1 MINLQNTQLIHIVSE
16 LVCIVIIIVYINVK
30 NKKLNTKIQIL
41 EYEVK
46 TANTKISILHN
57 MIEDILQL
65 FNPKIRNTF
74 KEKYNIQRPPVS
86 KNQINNTDM
95 KNTLISQQQSPPKRK
110 QVNPLESIMS
120 MVGPMMSSMMVS
132 GGYDNQES
140 SKVEKPVIIEE
151 DNDIE
156 NELNEL
162 EKLEVKSKVKD
173 VSIVNEVDKNTTN
186 GSPEVDKNTTN
197 GTPEVDKNTTN
208 GSPETSNIEPS
219 KSPMIQEVKE
229 EE

>member
-30 NKKLNTKIQIL
+30 TKKLNTKIQIL

>member
-30 NKKLNTKIQIL
+30 TKKLNTKIQIL

-197 GTPEVDKNTTN
+197 G
-208 GSPETSNIEPS
+208 SPETSNIEPS

>member
-1 MINLQNTQLIHIVSE
+1 MHPDCL
-16 LVCIVIIIVYINVK
+16 
-30 NKKLNTKIQIL
+30 
-41 EYEVK
+41 
-46 TANTKISILHN
+46 
-57 MIEDILQL
+57 
-65 FNPKIRNTF
+65 
-74 KEKYNIQRPPVS
+74 
-86 KNQINNTDM
+86 
-95 KNTLISQQQSPPKRK
+95 
-110 QVNPLESIMS
+110 
-120 MVGPMMSSMMVS
+120 
-132 GGYDNQES
+132 YDNQES

-197 GTPEVDKNTTN
+197 GSPEVDKNTTN
-208 GSPETSNIEPS
+208 ESPETSNIEPS

>member
-1 MINLQNTQLIHIVSE
+1 VSE

-186 GSPEVDKNTTN
+186 GSPE
-197 GTPEVDKNTTN
+197 
-208 GSPETSNIEPS
+208 TSNIEPS